1 MNRTIFVWWIR
12 REIQLTENKPFLTL
26 KLFNFFLYGSI
37 SILMSFFPLYFQ
49 KVGFSTVAIGM
60 LMAGGPFVSIFANPF
75 WGYWSDRL
83 QNIRRILIIMLLGN
97 LFVVQFVFQLN
108 SLTWVFI
115 AMLAFFLFQTPLF
128 SQSNSLIL
136 NAIEGTPY
144 KFGAF
149 RLWGSL
155 GWALMA
161 VGAGPLIGVIGIKN
175 LWIVYSLMLLLTLF
189 VSSKLPQGKVEGAK
203 KMAKGGYAKA
213 LFGNKYFLVFV
224 ILGVLIS
231 VPNSMNQTFI
241 SLYIDQLGGSV
252 VLIGWSAFLTA
263 IFEIPVFLL
272 FDRFLKKRTSTMI
285 GCLVFVSLLFVLRWI
300 LMSMATSPIQI
311 IFIQML
317 HSISFGGYYYIGTT
331 LTAQLI
337 PVELRASG
345 QAVYA
350 LTWGGIS
357 GIIAGIMGGWIFQE
371 LGPKTMY
378 QVSTLIALFGV
389 VGFAVM
395 WQQIRKSGTHQEE
408 SQLSTGG

>member
-1 MNRTIFVWWIR
+1 MTHNHT
-12 REIQLTENKPFLTL
+12 TERQSFTTL
-26 KLFNFFLYGSI
+26 KIFTFVLYGAI
-37 SILMSFFPLYFQ
+37 AILFSFFPLYFQ
-49 KVGFSTVAIGM
+49 EVGFSTVAIGM

-83 QNIRRILIIMLLGN
+83 QNIRLIIIMMLIGN
-97 LFVVQFVFQLN
+97 VIVVQFVFQLH
-108 SLTWVFI
+108 SLVFVYI
-115 AMLAFFLFQTPLF
+115 AMLIFFLFQTPLF

-136 NAIEGTPY
+136 NAIEGTEH

-161 VGAGPLIGVIGIKN
+161 VIASPLIDWIGINN
-175 LWIVYSLMLLLTLF
+175 LWIVYSIMMIVTILISL
-189 VSSKLPQGKVEGAK
+189 KLPKGEVEGSQG
-203 KMAKGGYAKA
+203 MQKGSYSKA
-213 LFGNKYFLVFV
+213 LFGNKYFLVFIV
-224 ILGVLIS
+224 LGILIA
-231 VPNSMNQTFI
+231 VPNSMNITFA

-263 IFEIPVFLL
+263 IFEVPVFLL
-272 FDRFLKKRTSTMI
+272 FDKYLKKRTSTMI
-285 GCLVFVSLLFVLRWI
+285 GCLVIVSLLFALRWT
-300 LMSMATSPIQI
+300 LMSLATSPVQI

-317 HSISFGGYYYIGTT
+317 HSVSFGGYYYIGTT

-350 LTWGGIS
+350 LTWSGIS
-357 GIIAGIMGGWIFQE
+357 GIIAGIAGGWVFQE

-378 QVSTLIALFGV
+378 QLGTIISMFGV
-389 VGFAVM
+389 LGFSIM
-395 WQQIRKSGTHQEE
+395 WFHLRKSKSRYATQNMNM
-408 SQLSTGG
+408 S

>member
-1 MNRTIFVWWIR
+1 MDNIETG
-12 REIQLTENKPFLTL
+12 NKRPFLTL

-37 SILMSFFPLYFQ
+37 AVLLSYFPLYFQ
-49 KVGFSTVAIGM
+49 EVGFGTVAIGM
-60 LMAGGPFVSIFANPF
+60 IMAGGPFVSIFANPF

-83 QNIRRILIIMLLGN
+83 QNIRRILFIMLLGN
-97 LFVVQFVFQLN
+97 LIVVQFVFQMN
-108 SLTWVFI
+108 SLVLVFI
-115 AMLAFFLFQTPLF
+115 AMLFFFLFQTPLF

-136 NAIEGTPY
+136 NAIEGTPF

-161 VGAGPLIGVIGIKN
+161 VAAGPLIGLIGITN
-175 LWIVYSLMLLLTLF
+175 LWIVYSIMLILTLL
-189 VSSKLPQGKVEGAK
+189 VSIKLPQGKVDGAK
-203 KMAKGGYAKA
+203 KIAKGGYAKA

-231 VPNSMNQTFI
+231 VPNSMNQTFV
-241 SLYIDQLGGSV
+241 SLYIVELGGSV

-272 FDRFLKKRTSTMI
+272 FDRFLKRNTSTMI

-300 LMSMATSPIQI
+300 LMASATGPTQI

-317 HSISFGGYYYIGTT
+317 HSITFGGYYYIGTT

-357 GIIAGIMGGWIFQE
+357 GIIAGIAGGWMFQH

-378 QVSTLIALFGV
+378 QVSTLISILGV
-389 VGFAVM
+389 IGFSIL
-395 WQQIRKSGTHQEE
+395 WQRIRKDAKLNLSAGSGETM
-408 SQLSTGG
+408 SS

>member
-1 MNRTIFVWWIR
+1 MTNV
-12 REIQLTENKPFLTL
+12 QANNKSSLFTL
-26 KLFNFFLYGSI
+26 KIFTFVLYGSI
-37 SILMSFFPLYFQ
+37 SILLSFFPLYFQ
-49 KVGFSTVAIGM
+49 NVGFSTVAIGI

-83 QNIRRILIIMLLGN
+83 QNIRLILIIMLVGN
-97 LFVVQFVFQLN
+97 LLVVQFVFQLN
-108 SLTWVFI
+108 SLVFVYI
-115 AMLAFFLFQTPLF
+115 AMLCFFLFQTPLF

-136 NAIEGTPY
+136 NAIEGTEH

-161 VGAGPLIGVIGIKN
+161 VSVSPLIGYIGIKN
-175 LWIVYSLMLLLTLF
+175 LWIVYSVMLILTII
-189 VSSKLPQGKVEGAK
+189 VSFKLPKGKVEGAK
-203 KMAKGGYAKA
+203 GLTKGGYTKA

-224 ILGVLIS
+224 LLGILIS
-231 VPNSMNQTFI
+231 VPNSMNLTFVT
-241 SLYIDQLGGSV
+241 LYIDQLGGSY

-263 IFEIPVFLL
+263 IFEAPVFLL
-272 FDRFLKKRTSTMI
+272 FDRYLKRKPSTMI
-285 GCLVFVSLLFVLRWI
+285 GCLVIVSLLFVLRWV
-300 LMSMATSPIQI
+300 LMSFAIGPVQI

-317 HSISFGGYYYIGTT
+317 HSVSFGGYYYIGTT

-357 GIIAGIMGGWIFQE
+357 GIIAGFLGGWIFQE
-371 LGPKTMY
+371 LGAKMMY
-378 QVSTLIALFGV
+378 NVSIFISLLGVIGFMMMWLQLRKDASLHIAQQV
-389 VGFAVM
+389 
-395 WQQIRKSGTHQEE
+395 Q
-408 SQLSTGG
+408 

>member
-1 MNRTIFVWWIR
+1 MVNKRSL
-12 REIQLTENKPFLTL
+12 LTV

-37 SILMSFFPLYFQ
+37 AILMSFFPLYFQ
-49 KVGFSTVAIGM
+49 EVGFNTVAIGM

-83 QNIRRILIIMLLGN
+83 QNIRRILIIMLVGN
-97 LFVVQFVFQLN
+97 LVVVQFVFQLD
-108 SLTWVFI
+108 SLVIVFV
-115 AMLAFFLFQTPLF
+115 AMLFFFMFQTPLF

-136 NAIEGTPY
+136 NTIEGTSY
-144 KFGAF
+144 KFGNF

-161 VGAGPLIGVIGIKN
+161 VGAGPLINVIGITN
-175 LWIVYSLMLLLTLF
+175 LWIVYSIMLLLTIAF
-189 VSSKLPQGKVEGAK
+189 SIKLPQGKVEGSK
-203 KMAKGGYAKA
+203 KLEKGGYAKA

-231 VPNSMNQTFI
+231 VPNSMNQTFV
-241 SLYIDQLGGSV
+241 SLYINEMGGSL

-263 IFEIPVFLL
+263 IFEVPVFLL
-272 FDRFLKKRTSTMI
+272 FDRYLKKHTPTMI
-285 GCLVFVSLLFVLRWI
+285 GCLIVVSLLFVLRWY
-300 LMSMATSPIQI
+300 LMSIATGPMQI

-357 GIIAGIMGGWIFQE
+357 GIIAGLVGGWMFQE
-371 LGPKTMY
+371 LGPKMMY
-378 QVSTLIALFGV
+378 QVSTLISIFGV
-389 VGFAVM
+389 VGFGIM
-395 WQQIRKSGTHQEE
+395 FMKIRKD
-408 SQLSTGG
+408 TGFNVTAETTGKSV